1 MKTMWYLFIFW
12 GVLLLTPFSSAENPP
27 ESQITRRKTNRPTES
42 RTSSRRSL
50 PHVRPDAR
58 TQPDFAHLPD
68 VSVSCSASDFVV
80 RVKPGFYGLGADAEE
95 LRLGRDCRSNGVLGP
110 YGDLLFTYPLTACDG
125 VRELPHGYL
134 VYKFVLH
141 YEPSHK
147 RFPKRAHRLGVD
159 IECHYPRDHHVHQ
172 LAVQPTWDTV
182 VVRKNLKGRW
192 SDFEISLMDDS
203 WTSPAKSRFYQLGEN
218 INVQVSALR
227 LPPGG
232 KLYISECYAT
242 PSRGSKSSL
251 KYGIIGKFG
260 CMLDSRREP
269 GASQFISRTHKTL
282 RLSLKAF
289 QFTADPD
296 TEVNINCK
304 LFVASGDPS
313 PQHKSCTYKDSR
325 WRALTGDDSICECCE
340 SQCAASKTRR
350 AIMEGSAS
358 SMPLLISDRPTMTDD
373 GFLPFDVK
381 REDQE
386 LNYDFTEQESH
397 EKLLK
402 NTDDDN
408 GDGGDEDKEKQKLEE
423 SRVELGGMTG
433 PDLFDDFAFLED
445 GLKGWWDDFEV
456 RDIDEFVEE
465 GSAHKEVDYS
475 EEDDELERITFHP
488 WVRLDDFEEGNVL
501 RGGRS
506 QGKFTIISSEM
517 QRKKDKSRVDDQE
530 KTWYFTWR

>member
-1 MKTMWYLFIFW
+1 MKTKRCLFIFW
-12 GVLLLTPFSSAENPP
+12 GVLLLGLFNGAEKTH
-27 ESQITRRKTNRPTES
+27 ESPITRKKKVFKPDS
-42 RTSSRRSL
+42 SKSSRRSP
-50 PHVRPDAR
+50 PHVRPEAKI
-58 TQPDFAHLPD
+58 QPDSGRLPD
-68 VSVSCSASDFVV
+68 VSVSCSASDLVV
-80 RVKPGFYGLGADAEE
+80 RVKPAFYDLGADAEE
-95 LRLGRDCRSNGVLGP
+95 LRLGRGCRSNGVLGP
-110 YGDLLFTYPLTACDG
+110 NGDLLFTYPLTACDG

-147 RFPKRAHRLGVD
+147 RPRAHRLSVD

-182 VVRKNLKGRW
+182 VVRKSLKGRR

-203 WTSPAKSRFYQLGEN
+203 WTSPVKSRAYYLGET
-218 INVQVSALR
+218 INVQVSAPH

-232 KLYISECYAT
+232 KLYISNCFAT

-251 KYGIIGKFG
+251 KYSIIDNLG

-304 LFVASGDPS
+304 LLVASGDPS
-313 PQHKSCTYKDSR
+313 PEHKSCTYKDSR

-340 SQCAASKTRR
+340 SHCATSKARR

-358 SMPLLISDRPTMTDD
+358 SMPLLISDQPSLTDD
-373 GFLPFDVK
+373 GFLPFDMK

-386 LNYDFTEQESH
+386 TNHDFKEQQSH

-402 NTDDDN
+402 ITE
-408 GDGGDEDKEKQKLEE
+408 DEEKENQ
-423 SRVELGGMTG
+423 SQAELGDMTE
-433 PDLFDDFAFLED
+433 PDLFDDFTFLED
-445 GLKGWWDDFEV
+445 GLKSWWDDFEV
-456 RDIDEFVEE
+456 RDINEFAEE
-465 GSAHKEVDYS
+465 GSADEEVDYS
-475 EEDDELERITFHP
+475 QGDELEINLDQEGETLHP
-488 WVRLDDFEEGNVL
+488 WVELDDYEEEDVPHGGNEAVM
-501 RGGRS
+501 
-506 QGKFTIISSEM
+506 SSEM
-517 QRKKDKSRVDDQE
+517 QWKNDSSPAEDQE
-530 KTWYFTWR
+530 KTWYFTWS